1 MRLWVRDTGDGI
13 AAEDRE
19 AVLERFGRAQVRPGD
34 DGFGLGLSIV
44 RAIADAHGGDVRI
57 TDAEPHGARVEIVL
71 PDREIDR

>member
-1 MRLWVRDTGDGI
+1 
-13 AAEDRE
+13 
-19 AVLERFGRAQVRPGD
+19 VLERFGRSRVRAGD

-57 TDAEPHGARVEIVL
+57 SDAEPRGARVEVVL